1 MADTDTIAA
10 IATPPGVGG
19 VGIVR
24 VSGPEA
30 ENIASKLTGGVPAP
44 RRAVL
49 VKITDSG
56 GAAIDS
62 GLAIHFPAPHSFTG
76 ESVLELHGHGGPVV
90 LSMILDAVLGA
101 GARRAEPGEFSRRA
115 FENGKLD
122 LAQAEAVADL
132 IESGSRRAA
141 RSALRSLSGAFSD
154 DVHALVEQLTRIR
167 IFVEAA
173 IDFPEEE
180 INFLSDEA
188 LSRQLDDGR
197 VAFDQLLDR
206 TRAGRV
212 LRDGFQAVIA
222 GKPNAGKS
230 SLMNALSGDETAIV
244 TDMAGTTRD
253 VLRETIVI
261 EGLTIELVD
270 TAGLREEAGLVE
282 QEGIRRARKAMSSAD
297 AVLWVL
303 DSTEPDPGAPEEEE
317 DAALLVV
324 RNKIDL
330 SGEPAGQNAD
340 GSIGVSAVTMEGFEA
355 LKAAL
360 LTLAGLD
367 TGIEGA
373 FSARARHIEA
383 IENARA
389 HFEQGVAALR
399 DARAGELL
407 AEELRLAQDDLGTIT
422 GELHSDD
429 LLGRIFADFCIGK

>member
-1 MADTDTIAA
+1 MLAD
-10 IATPPGVGG
+10 
-19 VGIVR
+19 
-24 VSGPEA
+24 
-30 ENIASKLTGGVPAP
+30 
-44 RRAVL
+44 
-49 VKITDSG
+49 ITDAKGS
-56 GAAIDS
+56 AIDS
-62 GLAIHFPAPHSFTG
+62 GLAIYFPAPQSFTG

-90 LSMILDAVLGA
+90 LSMILEAALDA

-132 IESGSRRAA
+132 IASGSRRAA
-141 RSALRSLSGAFSD
+141 RSALRSLTGAFSD
-154 DVHALVEQLTRIR
+154 DVHELVERLTRIR

-180 INFLSDEA
+180 IDFLSDEA
-188 LSRQLDDGR
+188 LSKQLDDCRG
-197 VAFDQLLDR
+197 AFDELLER

-244 TDMAGTTRD
+244 TDVAGTTRD

-261 EGLTIELVD
+261 AGLTIELVD
-270 TAGLREEAGLVE
+270 TAGLREEAGLIE
-282 QEGIRRARKAMSSAD
+282 KEGIRRARKAMSSAD

-303 DSTEPDPGAPEEEE
+303 DSTDQDASVPEDE
-317 DAALLVV
+317 DGVPRLII

-330 SGEPAGQNAD
+330 SGEPAGPSAD
-340 GSIGVSAVTMEGFEA
+340 GSIGVSAVTMEGFDGLKEA
-355 LKAAL
+355 LL
-360 LTLAGLD
+360 SLAGLD
-367 TGIEGA
+367 TGVEGA

-383 IENARA
+383 IENARR
-389 HFEQGVAALR
+389 HFDRGVVALC
-399 DARAGELL
+399 DAKAGELL
-407 AEELRLAQDDLGTIT
+407 AEELRLAQDELGSIT
-422 GELHSDD
+422 GELHSDN

>member
-24 VSGPEA
+24 VSGPNA
-30 ENIASKLTGGVPAP
+30 ESIASTITGGVPAP
-44 RRAVL
+44 RQAVL
-49 VKITDSG
+49 ATITDG
-56 GAAIDS
+56 NDTAIDN
-62 GLAIHFPAPHSFTG
+62 GLAIYFPAPNSFTG
-76 ESVLELHGHGGPVV
+76 QSVLELHGHGGPVV
-90 LSMILDAVLGA
+90 LSMILDAVIAA

-132 IESGSRRAA
+132 IASGSRRAA
-141 RSALRSLSGAFSD
+141 RSALRSLTGAFSD
-154 DVHALVEQLTRIR
+154 DVHSLVERLTRIR

-180 INFLSDEA
+180 IDFLSDEA
-188 LSRQLDDGR
+188 LSKQLKDCRG
-197 VAFDQLLDR
+197 AFDSLLER

-244 TDMAGTTRD
+244 TDVAGTTRD

-270 TAGLREEAGLVE
+270 TAGLREEAGLIE
-282 QEGIRRARKAMSSAD
+282 QEGIRRAKKAMSSAD

-303 DSTEPDPGAPEEEE
+303 DSTDPDASVPASQDDAPQ
-317 DAALLVV
+317 LVI

-330 SGEPAGQNAD
+330 SDEPAGLNDD
-340 GSIGVSAVTMEGFEA
+340 GSIGVSAVTLAGFDA
-355 LKAAL
+355 LKQAL
-360 LTLAGLD
+360 LSLAGLD
-367 TGIEGA
+367 TGVEGA
-373 FSARARHIEA
+373 LSARSRHIEA
-383 IENARA
+383 IEAARQ
-389 HFEQGVAALR
+389 HFDRGVTALR
-399 DARAGELL
+399 DSKAGELL

-422 GELHSDD
+422 GELRSDD

>member
-24 VSGPEA
+24 VSGPDVET
-30 ENIASKLTGGVPAP
+30 IANQVAGGVPAP

-49 VKITDSG
+49 ASFSDAQ

-62 GLAIHFPAPHSFTG
+62 GLAIYFPAPNSFTG

-90 LSMILDAVLGA
+90 LSMILEAVIDA

-132 IESGSRRAA
+132 IASGSRRAA
-141 RSALRSLSGAFSD
+141 RSALRSLTGAFSD
-154 DVHALVEQLTRIR
+154 DVHALVERLTRIR

-180 INFLSDEA
+180 IDFLSDEA
-188 LSRQLDDGR
+188 LSRQLDDCR
-197 VAFDQLLDR
+197 AAFDILLER

-244 TDMAGTTRD
+244 TDVAGTTRD

-270 TAGLREEAGLVE
+270 TAGLREEAGLIE

-303 DSTEPDPGAPEEEE
+303 DSTDPDAGAPEDDE
-317 DAALLVV
+317 DTAQLVI

-330 SGEPAGQNAD
+330 SGEPAGRNAD
-340 GSIGVSAVTMEGFEA
+340 GSIGVSAVTMAGFDALKEA
-355 LKAAL
+355 LIS
-360 LTLAGLD
+360 LAGLD
-367 TGIEGA
+367 AQVEGA
-373 FSARARHIEA
+373 FSARSRHIEA
-383 IENARA
+383 IEAARR
-389 HFEQGVAALR
+389 HFDLGVAALR